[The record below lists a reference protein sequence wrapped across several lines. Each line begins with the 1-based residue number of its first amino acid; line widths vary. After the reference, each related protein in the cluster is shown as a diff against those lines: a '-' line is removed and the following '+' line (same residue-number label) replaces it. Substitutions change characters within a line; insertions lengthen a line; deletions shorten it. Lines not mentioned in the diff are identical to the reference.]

1 MLARKYLMRNY
12 LTQKFKP
19 ANLLLH
25 TSKIV
30 IKKQAH
36 FLKFNRGNDHLK
48 NYGTVNCMMAACQSF
63 LENLK
68 CENNAQFYTLSNP
81 GNDLDVT
88 ERGK

>member
-1 MLARKYLMRNY
+1 MSIWNK
-12 LTQKFKP
+12 
-19 ANLLLH
+19 
-25 TSKIV
+25 SKIV

-68 CENNAQFYTLSNP
+68 CENSAQFYTLSNP
-81 GNDLDVT
+81 GNDRDVT